1 MTRTVRI
8 STPIELM
15 KRGRVGFCPNW
26 GWTTDEGE
34 HTVCEVIAVRVPAG
48 FPATCPGCGGDLME
62 VKA

>member
-1 MTRTVRI
+1 
-8 STPIELM
+8 M